1 MSEITSKID
10 LPEFCQAGNKVGL
23 VLYQPLA
30 SYPIY
35 KIREIKDVK
44 VLKTKIVF
52 TFTDDA
58 KFEASNYY
66 REKEQIFSG
75 KEQIFSGKQ
84 SSNSKLFELTEKSGF
99 VTKINLQN
107 TYGKL
112 MMKLKKLNQHEV
124 GLDGYGFKKM
134 NFNDGNQ
141 DVKEKCIEILNNIS
155 NQVDELAQ
163 LLGIE

>member
-1 MSEITSKID
+1 MSEITSKTD
-10 LPEFCQAGNKVGL
+10 LPEFCQSGNKVGL
-23 VLYQPLA
+23 VLYQTLA

-44 VLKTKIVF
+44 ILKTKIVF
-52 TFTDDA
+52 TFTNDE

-66 REKEQIFSG
+66 HEKEQIFSG
-75 KEQIFSGKQ
+75 KR
-84 SSNSKLFELTEKSGF
+84 SSNSKLFELTEESDF
-99 VTKINLQN
+99 VTKVNLQN

-134 NFNDGNQ
+134 NFNDGNHE
-141 DVKEKCIEILNNIS
+141 VKEKCIEILNNIS

-163 LLGIE
+163 LLEIE

>member
-1 MSEITSKID
+1 MSEITSKTD

-23 VLYQPLA
+23 VLYQTLA

-35 KIREIKDVK
+35 KICEIKDVK
-44 VLKTKIVF
+44 ILKTKIVF
-52 TFTDDA
+52 TFTNDE

-66 REKEQIFSG
+66 HE

-84 SSNSKLFELTEKSGF
+84 SSNSKLFELTEESGF
-99 VTKINLQN
+99 VTKVNLQN

-134 NFNDGNQ
+134 NFNDGNHE
-141 DVKEKCIEILNNIS
+141 VKEKCIEILNNIS

-163 LLGIE
+163 LLEIE

>member
-1 MSEITSKID
+1 M
-10 LPEFCQAGNKVGL
+10 
-23 VLYQPLA
+23 
-30 SYPIY
+30 Y

-75 KEQIFSGKQ
+75 KN
-84 SSNSKLFELTEKSGF
+84 SSNSKLFELAEESDF
-99 VTKINLQN
+99 VTKVNLQN

-155 NQVDELAQ
+155 NKVDELAQ
-163 LLGIE
+163 LLEIE

>member
-66 REKEQIFSG
+66 REKEQIF
-75 KEQIFSGKQ
+75 FGKQ
-84 SSNSKLFELTEKSGF
+84 SSNSKLFELTEESGF
-99 VTKINLQN
+99 VTKVNLQN